1 MTAAIPISVSPLAC
15 RLIEAYQRRLSPLKG
30 FRCAYRARNG
40 RASCSEFARR
50 AIARLGLLPGVQLL
64 RRRFAKCR
72 AAHLAVAG
80 GVAATQV
87 LDYEPRHQDEQP
99 KRQAGSG
106 PSDCYPDLS
115 CPDVSGCGPDIPTGA
130 CDAAGAL
137 DGIGGCDGV
146 ACCDL
151 SF

>member
-1 MTAAIPISVSPLAC
+1 M
-15 RLIEAYQRRLSPLKG
+15 
-30 FRCAYRARNG
+30 
-40 RASCSEFARR
+40 
-50 AIARLGLLPGVQLL
+50 QLL

-80 GVAATQV
+80 AASQV
-87 LDYEPRHQDEQP
+87 LDYEPRPRDEQR
-99 KRQAGSG
+99 KRQADSG

-115 CPDVSGCGPDIPTGA
+115 GCNPDVSGCVPDIPFDA

-137 DGIGGCDGV
+137 DGLGGCDGI